1 MRKMINEEKVKNL
14 ITEILK
20 EIGENENRPGLLD
33 TPKRV
38 ARMYNEIFRGYDE
51 KQIPKVTT
59 FMNGEDG
66 LCYKG
71 MVIDEGDFYS
81 HCEHHMV
88 PFFGRYYFAYIPH
101 PEGKILGLSKV
112 ARVVDYYSA
121 KLQIQ
126 ERLVQEIV
134 DYLWK
139 ELCKGV
145 EHEPLGMALF
155 MRGKHLCKCMRG
167 AKKDGWMVSNYVKGA
182 FKDNQSTKEEFLKFV
197 KLND

>member
-1 MRKMINEEKVKNL
+1 MRNMINEEKVKNL

>member
-1 MRKMINEEKVKNL
+1 MINEEKVKNL